1 MIYDMYLSG
10 IGVTKIQYEL
20 EKAGRLT
27 ATGKEKW
34 FASYISHMLRN
45 SFYCGIITYHKEY
58 TPDYLKQKK
67 IKNDEYTDFDGLVI
81 PESIVEAFIQKIW
94 VSKDEFRW
102 YLRTNRSS
110 SAEDAEHI
118 QIGAFTL
125 TLEDA
130 KSYQYSFSTRKRIYN
145 WEDLNVTVWI

>member
-1 MIYDMYLSG
+1 M
-10 IGVTKIQYEL
+10 
-20 EKAGRLT
+20 
-27 ATGKEKW
+27 
-34 FASYISHMLRN
+34 
-45 SFYCGIITYHKEY
+45 
-58 TPDYLKQKK
+58 
-67 IKNDEYTDFDGLVI
+67 I

-94 VSKDEFRW
+94 VSKDEFLW

>member
-1 MIYDMYLSG
+1 MPECQLNMKRNCPRLRIRWTG
-10 IGVTKIQYEL
+10 INLFLQ
-20 EKAGRLT
+20 
-27 ATGKEKW
+27 
-34 FASYISHMLRN
+34 
-45 SFYCGIITYHKEY
+45 
-58 TPDYLKQKK
+58 PDQ
-67 IKNDEYTDFDGLVI
+67 NTDFDGLVI

>member
-1 MIYDMYLSG
+1 MFRALKSAGLSRLSHFARRKMDD
-10 IGVTKIQYEL
+10 TK
-20 EKAGRLT
+20 
-27 ATGKEKW
+27 
-34 FASYISHMLRN
+34 SY
-45 SFYCGIITYHKEY
+45 
-58 TPDYLKQKK
+58 PD
-67 IKNDEYTDFDGLVI
+67 IAESEYTDFDGLVI